1 MAFTPEHKKQPGP
14 ERVKERWPCDIFSS
28 PPAGG
33 QILSPGEQ
41 SSSTEAFLLVTM
53 VITCVEPGQ
62 EGRLDLLGARH
73 LQSPSRPLRELA
85 IWDPS
90 THMANLIPLCQC
102 SVKRTTP
109 FLCFSHP
116 SCRQSGP
123 VSLTAYLQ
131 AFICDRKPALCVVRV
146 WSGLCPGSLL

>member
-53 VITCVEPGQ
+53 VITCAEPGR
-62 EGRLDLLGARH
+62 EGRFGPSGSTAPAKPLPTSQGAC
-73 LQSPSRPLRELA
+73 
-85 IWDPS
+85 
-90 THMANLIPLCQC
+90 NL
-102 SVKRTTP
+102 
-109 FLCFSHP
+109 
-116 SCRQSGP
+116 
-123 VSLTAYLQ
+123 
-131 AFICDRKPALCVVRV
+131 
-146 WSGLCPGSLL
+146 GSLHSHGQFDSSLSM